1 MGMKKKERRS
11 REKAKKKEKKKK
23 KKGSRWNSVE
33 ERMKNKKT
41 KMLLVVEWV

>member
-1 MGMKKKERRS
+1 MKKKERRS
-11 REKAKKKEKKKK
+11 REKAKKKEKKK